1 MKSTFV
7 RAIVLT
13 LTVAG
18 LAAPSM
24 TICKDHRSGQGRFE
38 QLQRLSCR
46 PFACLAAATTAEC
59 SNHLKTYTEV
69 LVRTALAG

>member
-24 TICKDHRSGQGRFE
+24 TSAKTVAPAKAVTSSFTGQPIPLCLPGSGNYCGMQ
-38 QLQRLSCR
+38 
-46 PFACLAAATTAEC
+46 
-59 SNHLKTYTEV
+59 
-69 LVRTALAG
+69 

>member
-24 TICKDHRSGQGRFE
+24 TSAKTVAPVKTVSSSFTGQPVPLCWPGSGDYCG
-38 QLQRLSCR
+38 LQ
-46 PFACLAAATTAEC
+46 
-59 SNHLKTYTEV
+59 
-69 LVRTALAG
+69 

>member
-24 TICKDHRSGQGRFE
+24 TSAKTVAPAKTASSFSGYPSP
-38 QLQRLSCR
+38 L
-46 PFACLAAATTAEC
+46 CLPGSGNYC
-59 SNHLKTYTEV
+59 
-69 LVRTALAG
+69 GMQ

>member
-24 TICKDHRSGQGRFE
+24 TSAKTVAPAKTASSSFSGYPVPLCMPGSGNYCGMQ
-38 QLQRLSCR
+38 
-46 PFACLAAATTAEC
+46 
-59 SNHLKTYTEV
+59 
-69 LVRTALAG
+69 

>member
-7 RAIVLT
+7 RAIVMT

-24 TICKDHRSGQGRFE
+24 TSAKTAAPAKTVTSSFSGYPVPLCMPSSGNVCGMQ
-38 QLQRLSCR
+38 
-46 PFACLAAATTAEC
+46 
-59 SNHLKTYTEV
+59 
-69 LVRTALAG
+69 

>member
-24 TICKDHRSGQGRFE
+24 TSAKTVAPAKTVTSSFTGYPVPLCMPSSGNVCGMQ
-38 QLQRLSCR
+38 
-46 PFACLAAATTAEC
+46 
-59 SNHLKTYTEV
+59 
-69 LVRTALAG
+69 

>member
-1 MKSTFV
+1 MKTNFV

-24 TICKDHRSGQGRFE
+24 TSAKTPAPAKTVTSSFTGQPIPLCLPSSGNVCGMQ
-38 QLQRLSCR
+38 
-46 PFACLAAATTAEC
+46 
-59 SNHLKTYTEV
+59 
-69 LVRTALAG
+69 

>member
-7 RAIVLT
+7 RAVVLS

-24 TICKDHRSGQGRFE
+24 THAKTAAPAKAVSSSFSGYPTPLCMPGTGNYCGMQ
-38 QLQRLSCR
+38 
-46 PFACLAAATTAEC
+46 
-59 SNHLKTYTEV
+59 
-69 LVRTALAG
+69 